1 MPLNPWNPE
10 PETRRRASPRSGKD
24 DARPLMTLDV
34 QKYLKLVE
42 DLDLTEAQ
50 KVDLIKTVWAV
61 VESFVDQAFG
71 VHPVQLCR
79 ADSKR
84 KTLKKQN
91 SNVKYKHSRLNRK
104 FNSSAYSPGKKDV

>member
-1 MPLNPWNPE
+1 
-10 PETRRRASPRSGKD
+10 
-24 DARPLMTLDV
+24 MTPDI

-71 VHPVQLCR
+71 VHPVQHCH
-79 ADSKR
+79 R
-84 KTLKKQN
+84 KTKKN
-91 SNVKYKHSRLNRK
+91 LEETKN
-104 FNSSAYSPGKKDV
+104 